1 MTPEA
6 RRLELVSDR
15 VGLVRSLTPVQ
26 RGADEPRPPHVMQA
40 TLSHFDFRSAPLRDR
55 LASGKGETEEE
66 AAASALG
73 EAVEHYCAAIPDV
86 AAARRAAFAAL
97 GGSAVTPPEC
107 VLYAESQYRRP
118 GWPYARFHSEVPI
131 AWTAMRELAGGE
143 AVWAPSSLV
152 YLSWPAA
159 AEEHFC
165 PATSNGLAAG
175 PDLPSAIFAGLCE
188 LIERDAFLITW
199 MNRLPAPELEWRG
212 AGGVEESIV
221 RHYARFGIE
230 VRVFA
235 LPSDLGVPVMM
246 AIAGDRSGAGPAA
259 VVGLGCHPRPR
270 TALRKAL
277 FEVCQVRPGEVQRFR
292 QDGAHARLAAYEDV
306 HTLEDHSAF
315 VSAPQRRGELA
326 FLLDNGR
333 SVRLADLPDG
343 GGVRAEEALVHIGGA
358 IAAAGCRALYA
369 DLTTPDVAGC
379 GLKVVRTIVPGLQ
392 PMHFGYGEERLG
404 GRRLYELPARLG
416 YRATPAGEADLNP
429 CPHPLA

>member
-26 RGADEPRPPHVMQA
+26 RGAEEPRPPYVMQA
-40 TLSHFDFRSAPLRDR
+40 TLSHFDFKSAPLRDR
-55 LASGKGETEEE
+55 LASGKGETEE
-66 AAASALG
+66 AATASALG
-73 EAVEHYCAAIPDV
+73 EAIEHYCASHPDL
-86 AAARRAAFAAL
+86 AAARRAAFSAL
-97 GGSAVTPPEC
+97 SGSAVSPADC
-107 VLYAESQYRRP
+107 VLYSESQYRRP
-118 GWPYARFHSEVPI
+118 GWPYARFDPEVPI

-143 AVWAPSSLV
+143 TVWAASSLV

-159 AEEHFC
+159 AAEVFC

-199 MNRLPAPELEWRG
+199 MNRLPAPELDWSG
-212 AGGVEESIV
+212 AGGVEDSIL

-235 LPSDLGVPVMM
+235 LPSEMAVPVMM
-246 AIAGDRSGAGPAA
+246 AVAGDRSGNGPAA

-277 FEVCQVRPGEVQRFR
+277 FELCQVRPGETHRFLR
-292 QDGAHARLAAYEDV
+292 NRAHERLRAYEDV
-306 HTLEDHSAF
+306 RHLEDHSAF
-315 VSAPQRRGELA
+315 LSAPQRRGEFA
-326 FLLDNGR
+326 FLFDNGA
-333 SVRLADLPDG
+333 SVHLTELPD
-343 GGVRAEEALVHIGGA
+343 AGGA
-358 IAAAGCRALYA
+358 TPEEDLARIGDALAAAGCRALYA
-369 DLTTPDVAGC
+369 ELTTPDVADYGFR
-379 GLKVVRTIVPGLQ
+379 VVRTLAPGLQ

-404 GRRLYELPARLG
+404 SRRLFETPALLG
-416 YRATPAGEADLNP
+416 YRAGPASEADLNP